1 MAGKSE
7 FAPEVARG
15 LVCGTPSLRA
25 APLAVTIGKCEEP
38 DVALCYAQPEMAMAL
53 VRRWQAI
60 TGKTLLAEVSGVM
73 AVCGS
78 VAVRAH
84 LTGQMCM
91 SFGCPDSR
99 KFGAISRDR
108 LVVGM
113 PMELAGKLVEQ

>member
-1 MAGKSE
+1 
-7 FAPEVARG
+7 
-15 LVCGTPSLRA
+15 
-25 APLAVTIGKCEEP
+25 
-38 DVALCYAQPEMAMAL
+38 
-53 VRRWQAI
+53 
-60 TGKTLLAEVSGVM
+60 M